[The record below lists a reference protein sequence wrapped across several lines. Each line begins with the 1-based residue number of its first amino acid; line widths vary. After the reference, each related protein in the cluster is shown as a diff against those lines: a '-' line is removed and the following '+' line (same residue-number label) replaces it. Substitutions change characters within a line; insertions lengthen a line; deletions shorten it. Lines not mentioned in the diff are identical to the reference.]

1 MAVEYLCKED
11 ADLLLAE
18 KVAEF
23 AAKKQLRDLETSISL
38 ALVEVFQARVRE
50 R

>member
-11 ADLLLAE
+11 ADFLLAE
-18 KVAEF
+18 KVTEF
-23 AAKKQLRDLETSISL
+23 TARKLRDLETSISL